1 MKSYTELCQ
10 LATFEERLK
19 YLELHGEV
27 GKDTFGFDRWLN
39 QAFYQ
44 SKEWRQF
51 RDRIIVRDNGCDLGC
66 EDRPITDWVLQGG
79 KAIRPKISI
88 HHLNPITKEDV
99 LQHSKKLLDPENAIC
114 VSAATHKAIHYGAGQ
129 NAKLPDGDR
138 RPGDTCP
145 WRKEH
150 VPETSV

>member
-1 MKSYTELCQ
+1 MRTAEMKSYTELCQ

-66 EDRPITDWVLQGG
+66 EDHPITDWVLQGG

-88 HHLNPITKEDV
+88 HHLNPITKKM
-99 LQHSKKLLDPENAIC
+99 SSSTAK
-114 VSAATHKAIHYGAGQ
+114 TAGPGERH
-129 NAKLPDGDR
+129 LCFGGDA
-138 RPGDTCP
+138 
-145 WRKEH
+145 
-150 VPETSV
+150 

>member
-39 QAFYQ
+39 QDFYQ
-44 SKEWRQF
+44 SREWRQF
-51 RDRIIVRDNGCDLGC
+51 RDRIIARDMGCDLGC
-66 EDRPITDWVLQGG
+66 KDHPVTDWVLRDGRP
-79 KAIRPKISI
+79 IRPKISI
-88 HHLNPITKEDV
+88 HHINPITKDDV
-99 LQHSKKLLDPENAIC
+99 LQHSEKLLDPENAIC
-114 VSAATHKAIHYGAGQ
+114 VSAATHKVIHYGTGKGP
-129 NAKLPDGDR
+129 KLPDGGR

-145 WRKEH
+145 WRK
-150 VPETSV
+150 

>member
-66 EDRPITDWVLQGG
+66 EDHLITDWVLQGG

-99 LQHSKKLLDPENAIC
+99 LQHSKK
-114 VSAATHKAIHYGAGQ
+114 TAGPGERH
-129 NAKLPDGDR
+129 LCFGGDA
-138 RPGDTCP
+138 
-145 WRKEH
+145 
-150 VPETSV
+150 